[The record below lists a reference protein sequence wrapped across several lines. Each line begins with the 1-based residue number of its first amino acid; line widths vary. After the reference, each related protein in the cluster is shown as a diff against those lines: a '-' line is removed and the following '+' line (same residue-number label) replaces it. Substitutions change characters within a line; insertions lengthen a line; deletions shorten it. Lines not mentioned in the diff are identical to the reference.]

1 MRKQAAPLS
10 AGRKLPLAV
19 RSMRNCSLIMLNHA
33 NEGKAG
39 RKYLLV
45 RGMAPTSVS
54 PPLLREII
62 PVLIPVTQTESSLE
76 VQQRF
81 AKEFYETTE
90 DLDP

>member
-1 MRKQAAPLS
+1 
-10 AGRKLPLAV
+10 
-19 RSMRNCSLIMLNHA
+19 MRNCSVSLSLIMLNHA